1 MNKIKELLETSGY
14 WIFAIIA
21 MVVFYFGQSNQDNKN
36 HDIEMAKAGLHQ
48 IPSRYYYQ
56 FNYNS
61 TRSSSYDR

>member
-48 IPSRYYYQ
+48 QIDPQ
-56 FNYNS
+56 THQIFW
-61 TRSSSYDR
+61 TK